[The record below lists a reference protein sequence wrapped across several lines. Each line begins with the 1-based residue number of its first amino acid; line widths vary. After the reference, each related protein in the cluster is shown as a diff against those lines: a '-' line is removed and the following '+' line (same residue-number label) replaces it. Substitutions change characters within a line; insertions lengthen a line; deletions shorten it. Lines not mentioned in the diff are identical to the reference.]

1 MEKSRA
7 PLYLRDLLESEER
20 AFLAEWNAK
29 GLTKLLKLHKQGLDI
44 TIGEYYNDAE
54 IFAKL

>member
-1 MEKSRA
+1 M
-7 PLYLRDLLESEER
+7 YLRDLLESEQR